1 MNNISHKQIEA
12 QAIKT
17 VSFHDLIDFKEDML
31 TLMKEIKSEVHKKLN
46 LELLNFNT
54 LFEKTQNKIN
64 SLETAYLS
72 KIYFLEERE
81 KIFSKIQKIEEEIE
95 KNLAKQNIDNDK
107 INKDL
112 FNACYKYDAFIIDN
126 LQIPPLIGPQCQFPN
141 LKEYILTYKETLDS
155 CIAFNKQKEI
165 DFKMFKT
172 KIDNIIAK
180 FNIQSKMTLEHN
192 SQLIKMKMEG
202 LEKKMDENFT
212 EIRDNIKTLSSN
224 INVNWNKINDN
235 EIKTQEKFEILIQF
249 QKDMEE
255 KDKNINDLY
264 LNNDSMKNDIKTVK
278 RNIAEALSLI
288 SKSNNS
294 KNNMEKNFNDIINSL
309 NKKINYN
316 FSRAKKGNYSKD
328 IKKKLSKLF
337 STESCFDKVGNK
349 NFLTKKTVN
358 INAVNRTNKRFNT
371 IKNKEKI
378 DEVIKNPNDKKKDL
392 VLNNISSNMNIKSRQ
407 PRKSVAISLSGKAN
421 LLGDINVDDLL
432 QKKAD
437 LGNNSNQSMSRSKS
451 SSLSKTQSQNKSK
464 SKSNTSNENKDNK
477 NDKNNSKLKSDIKN
491 NNNNEDNSDNARL
504 TIDNNEEIKR
514 QKTMPYSFKN
524 KRNSK
529 INDFDGNK
537 MNDKKDNFEGGP
549 DYKNKNSLYN
559 TFDNNKIKN
568 NDLINV
574 RNSYNKD
581 LENKTL
587 KNINS
592 RLNIKKNIFNEAM
605 SKNLESKLLF
615 NNQKYKFITK
625 KSSVSDN
632 PFLLNTLSS
641 RKDDSQN
648 KNIRYY
654 NIFTSNGSNAKMID
668 NQKKLKISGSAVLGL
683 PKMRND
689 SNQTYRNSLSY
700 NRNEKENNKD
710 IYLDKEIINNLKCVK
725 DQDLID
731 KPLILYTKNYF
742 RIDPTKSKIENKL
755 IELEYFT
762 KKKFDELV
770 EEIKNFIPIHFN
782 SHLRNYVTVRR
793 IYE

>member
-1 MNNISHKQIEA
+1 MNSISQKQIEA
-12 QAIKT
+12 HAIKS

-31 TLMKEIKSEVHKKLN
+31 TIMKEIKSDVNKKLN
-46 LELLNFNT
+46 IELLNFNT
-54 LFEKTQNKIN
+54 LVEKAQNKIN
-64 SLETAYLS
+64 SLETSYLS
-72 KIYFLEERE
+72 KLNFLEERE
-81 KIFSKIQKIEEEIE
+81 KIFSKLQKIEEEIE

-112 FNACYKYDAFIIDN
+112 SNACYKYDAFIIDN

-141 LKEYILTYKETLDS
+141 LKEYILTYKDILDS

-202 LEKKMDENFT
+202 LEKKMDENFAD
-212 EIRDNIKTLSSN
+212 IRENIKTLSSN

-235 EIKTQEKFEILIQF
+235 EIKTSEKFEILIQF
-249 QKDMEE
+249 QKDLEE

-264 LNNDSMKNDIKTVK
+264 SNNDSMKNDIKTVK

-288 SKSNNS
+288 SKSNSS
-294 KNNMEKNFNDIINSL
+294 KNNMEKNFNDIINNL

-316 FSRAKKGNYSKD
+316 FTRSKKVNYSKD
-328 IKKKLSKLF
+328 IKNKLSKMF
-337 STESCFDKVGNK
+337 SAESCFDKVGNK
-349 NFLTKKTVN
+349 NFLNKKSVG
-358 INAVNRTNKRFNT
+358 INRTNKRFNT
-371 IKNKEKI
+371 IKSKEKI
-378 DEVIKNPNDKKKDL
+378 DEIIKNPNDKKKDL
-392 VLNNISSNMNIKSRQ
+392 ILNNISSNMSIKSRQ
-407 PRKSVAISLSGKAN
+407 PRKSVALSGVGN

-432 QKKAD
+432 EKKDD
-437 LGNNSNQSMSRSKS
+437 LDNNTNQSMSKSKS
-451 SSLSKTQSQNKSK
+451 SSASKTQSQNKSK
-464 SKSNTSNENKDNK
+464 SNTSDENKENK
-477 NDKNNSKLKSDIKN
+477 KDKNSSNLKSDIKN
-491 NNNNEDNSDNARL
+491 NNNENKSNNDGLNVDR
-504 TIDNNEEIKR
+504 NEEIKE
-514 QKTMPYSFKN
+514 QKTMPYTFKN

-529 INDFDGNK
+529 INDIDGNK
-537 MNDKKDNFEGGP
+537 MNDKNNFESG
-549 DYKNKNSLYN
+549 DDFKNKNLYN
-559 TFDNNKIKN
+559 TFEGNKIKN

-574 RNSYNKD
+574 RNSFNRE
-581 LENKTL
+581 LENN
-587 KNINS
+587 KNKNLNT
-592 RLNIKKNIFNEAM
+592 RLNIKKNIFKEAF
-605 SKNLESKLLF
+605 SKNLESRILF
-615 NNQKYKFITK
+615 NNQKYKFMSK
-625 KSSVSDN
+625 KPNDPDN
-632 PFLLNTLSS
+632 SPFLLNTLSS

-668 NQKKLKISGSAVLGL
+668 NQKKLKISSSAVLGL
-683 PKMRND
+683 NKMKND
-689 SNQTYRNSLSY
+689 SNQTRNSLSY
-700 NRNEKENNKD
+700 NRYEKENKKD
-710 IYLDKEIINNLKCVK
+710 VYLDKEIVNNLKCVK

-742 RIDPTKSKIENKL
+742 RIDPTKSKLENKL

-770 EEIKNFIPIHFN
+770 NEIKNFIPIHFN

>member
-1 MNNISHKQIEA
+1 MNSISQKQIEA
-12 QAIKT
+12 HAIKS

-31 TLMKEIKSEVHKKLN
+31 TIMKEIKSDVNKKLN
-46 LELLNFNT
+46 IELLNFNT
-54 LFEKTQNKIN
+54 LVEKAQNKIN
-64 SLETAYLS
+64 SLETSYLS
-72 KIYFLEERE
+72 KLNFLEERE
-81 KIFSKIQKIEEEIE
+81 KIFSKLQKIEEEIE

-112 FNACYKYDAFIIDN
+112 SNACYKYDAFIIDN

-141 LKEYILTYKETLDS
+141 LKEYILTYKDILDS

-202 LEKKMDENFT
+202 LEKKMDENFAD
-212 EIRDNIKTLSSN
+212 IRENIKTLSSN

-235 EIKTQEKFEILIQF
+235 EIKTSEKFEILIQF
-249 QKDMEE
+249 QKDLEE

-264 LNNDSMKNDIKTVK
+264 SNNDSMKNDIKTVK

-288 SKSNNS
+288 SKSNSS
-294 KNNMEKNFNDIINSL
+294 KNNMEKNFNDIINNL

-316 FSRAKKGNYSKD
+316 FTRSKKVNYSKD
-328 IKKKLSKLF
+328 IKNKLSKMF
-337 STESCFDKVGNK
+337 SAESCFDKVGNK
-349 NFLTKKTVN
+349 NFLNKKSVG
-358 INAVNRTNKRFNT
+358 INRTNKRFNT
-371 IKNKEKI
+371 IKSKEKI
-378 DEVIKNPNDKKKDL
+378 DEIIKNPNDKKKDL
-392 VLNNISSNMNIKSRQ
+392 ILNNISSNMSIKSRQ
-407 PRKSVAISLSGKAN
+407 PRKSVALSGVGN

-432 QKKAD
+432 EKKDD
-437 LGNNSNQSMSRSKS
+437 LDNNTNQSMSKSKS
-451 SSLSKTQSQNKSK
+451 SSASKTQSQNKS
-464 SKSNTSNENKDNK
+464 SNTSDENKENK
-477 NDKNNSKLKSDIKN
+477 KDKNSSNLKSDIKN
-491 NNNNEDNSDNARL
+491 NNNENKSNNDGLIVDR
-504 TIDNNEEIKR
+504 NEEIKE
-514 QKTMPYSFKN
+514 QKTMPYTFKN

-529 INDFDGNK
+529 INDIDGNK
-537 MNDKKDNFEGGP
+537 MNDKNNFESG
-549 DYKNKNSLYN
+549 DDFKNKNLYN
-559 TFDNNKIKN
+559 TFEGNKIKN

-574 RNSYNKD
+574 RNSFNRE
-581 LENKTL
+581 LENN
-587 KNINS
+587 KNKNLNT
-592 RLNIKKNIFNEAM
+592 RLNIKKNIFKEAF
-605 SKNLESKLLF
+605 SKNLESRILF
-615 NNQKYKFITK
+615 NNQKYKFMSK
-625 KSSVSDN
+625 KPNDPENS

-668 NQKKLKISGSAVLGL
+668 NQKKLKISSSAVLGL
-683 PKMRND
+683 NKMKND
-689 SNQTYRNSLSY
+689 SNQTRNSLSY
-700 NRNEKENNKD
+700 NRYEKENKKD
-710 IYLDKEIINNLKCVK
+710 VYLDKEIVNNLKCVK

-742 RIDPTKSKIENKL
+742 RIDPTKSKLENKL

-770 EEIKNFIPIHFN
+770 NEIKNFIPIHFN

>member
-1 MNNISHKQIEA
+1 MNSISQKQIEA
-12 QAIKT
+12 HAIKS

-31 TLMKEIKSEVHKKLN
+31 TIMKEIKSDVNKKLN
-46 LELLNFNT
+46 IELLNFNT
-54 LFEKTQNKIN
+54 LVEKAQNKIN
-64 SLETAYLS
+64 SLETSYLS
-72 KIYFLEERE
+72 KLNFLEERE
-81 KIFSKIQKIEEEIE
+81 KIFSKLQKIEEEIE

-112 FNACYKYDAFIIDN
+112 SNACYKYDAFIIDN

-141 LKEYILTYKETLDS
+141 LKEYILTYKDILDS

-202 LEKKMDENFT
+202 LEKKMDENFAD
-212 EIRDNIKTLSSN
+212 IRENIKTLSSN

-235 EIKTQEKFEILIQF
+235 EIKTSEKFEILIQF
-249 QKDMEE
+249 QKDLEE

-264 LNNDSMKNDIKTVK
+264 SNNDSMKNDIKTVK

-288 SKSNNS
+288 SKSNSS
-294 KNNMEKNFNDIINSL
+294 KNNMEKNFNDIINNL

-316 FSRAKKGNYSKD
+316 FTRSKKVNYSKD
-328 IKKKLSKLF
+328 IKNKLSKMF
-337 STESCFDKVGNK
+337 SAESCFDKVGNK
-349 NFLTKKTVN
+349 NFLNKKSVG
-358 INAVNRTNKRFNT
+358 INRTNKRFNT
-371 IKNKEKI
+371 IKSKEKI
-378 DEVIKNPNDKKKDL
+378 DEIIKNPNDKKKDL
-392 VLNNISSNMNIKSRQ
+392 ILNNISSNMSIKSRQ
-407 PRKSVAISLSGKAN
+407 PRKSVALSGVGN

-432 QKKAD
+432 EKKDD
-437 LGNNSNQSMSRSKS
+437 LDNNTNQSMSKSKS
-451 SSLSKTQSQNKSK
+451 SSASKTQSQNKS
-464 SKSNTSNENKDNK
+464 SNTSDENKENK
-477 NDKNNSKLKSDIKN
+477 KDKNSSNLKSDIKN
-491 NNNNEDNSDNARL
+491 NNNENKSNNDGLNVDR
-504 TIDNNEEIKR
+504 NEEIKE
-514 QKTMPYSFKN
+514 QKTMPYTFKN

-529 INDFDGNK
+529 INDIDGNK
-537 MNDKKDNFEGGP
+537 MNDKNNFESG
-549 DYKNKNSLYN
+549 DDFKNKNLYN
-559 TFDNNKIKN
+559 TFEGNKIKN

-574 RNSYNKD
+574 RNSFNRE
-581 LENKTL
+581 LENN
-587 KNINS
+587 KNKNLNT
-592 RLNIKKNIFNEAM
+592 RLNIKKNIFKEAF
-605 SKNLESKLLF
+605 SKNLESRILF
-615 NNQKYKFITK
+615 NNQKYKFMSK
-625 KSSVSDN
+625 KPNDPDN
-632 PFLLNTLSS
+632 SPFLLNTLSS

-668 NQKKLKISGSAVLGL
+668 NQKKLKISSSAVLGL
-683 PKMRND
+683 NKMKND
-689 SNQTYRNSLSY
+689 SNQTRNSLSY
-700 NRNEKENNKD
+700 NRYEKENKKD
-710 IYLDKEIINNLKCVK
+710 VYLDKEIVNNLKCVK

-742 RIDPTKSKIENKL
+742 RIDPTKSKLENKL

-770 EEIKNFIPIHFN
+770 NEIKNFIPIHFN

>member
-12 QAIKT
+12 QAIKSVT
-17 VSFHDLIDFKEDML
+17 FHDLIDFKEDL
-31 TLMKEIKSEVHKKLN
+31 LRLMKEIKSEVNKKLSV
-46 LELLNFNT
+46 ELLNFNT
-54 LFEKTQNKIN
+54 LVEKAQNKIN
-64 SLETAYLS
+64 SLETSYLS
-72 KIYFLEERE
+72 KLNFLEERE
-81 KIFSKIQKIEEEIE
+81 KIFSKIQKMEEEIE

-112 FNACYKYDAFIIDN
+112 SNACYKYDAFIIDN
-126 LQIPPLIGPQCQFPN
+126 LQIPPLIGPSCQFPN

-212 EIRDNIKTLSSN
+212 DIRENIKTLSSN
-224 INVNWNKINDN
+224 INVNWSKINDN
-235 EIKTQEKFEILIQF
+235 EIKTAEKFEILVQF

-278 RNIAEALSLI
+278 RNLAEALSLI
-288 SKSNNS
+288 SKNKES
-294 KNNMEKNFNDIINSL
+294 KNNMEKNFNDIISSL

-316 FSRAKKGNYSKD
+316 FTRAKRGNYSKD
-328 IKKKLSKLF
+328 IKNKLSKMF
-337 STESCFDKVGNK
+337 SAESCFDKVGNK
-349 NFLTKKTVN
+349 KLLTKKTAY
-358 INAVNRTNKRFNT
+358 IANRTNKRFNT
-371 IKNKEKI
+371 IKSKEKI
-378 DEVIKNPNDKKKDL
+378 DEIIKNPNDKKKDL
-392 VLNNISSNMNIKSRQ
+392 MLNNISSSMNIKGRQ
-407 PRKSVAISLSGKAN
+407 PRKSVALSLSGKAN
-421 LLGDINVDDLL
+421 LLGDINVEDLL
-432 QKKAD
+432 QKQND
-437 LGNNSNQSMSRSKS
+437 LGNNSKESMSRSKS
-451 SSLSKTQSQNKSK
+451 SSISKTQSQNKSK
-464 SKSNTSNENKDNK
+464 SKSITSYENKDN
-477 NDKNNSKLKSDIKN
+477 KNNSKLKSDIKN
-491 NNNNEDNSDNARL
+491 NNNENNYNNAAL
-504 TIDNNEEIKR
+504 TIDNNEEIKE

-524 KRNSK
+524 KRNSRM
-529 INDFDGNK
+529 NDIDGNK
-537 MNDKKDNFEGGP
+537 LIDKKVNFESGL
-549 DYKNKNSLYN
+549 DYKNQNLIYN

-574 RNSYNKD
+574 RNSYNK
-581 LENKTL
+581 EMEKNMNK
-587 KNINS
+587 NFNS
-592 RLNIKKNIFNEAM
+592 RLNIKKNMFKEAM
-605 SKNLESKLLF
+605 SKNLESKILF

-625 KSSVSDN
+625 KSNDSDN

-654 NIFTSNGSNAKMID
+654 NIFTSNGNNAKMLD
-668 NQKKLKISGSAVLGL
+668 NQKQLKISSSAVLGL
-683 PKMRND
+683 TKMKND
-689 SNQTYRNSLSY
+689 SNQTNRNSLSY
-700 NRNEKENNKD
+700 NKYEKENNKD
-710 IYLDKEIINNLKCVK
+710 VYLDKEIINNLKCVK

-770 EEIKNFIPIHFN
+770 QEIKNFIPIHFN

>member
-12 QAIKT
+12 HAIKN
-17 VSFHDLIDFKEDML
+17 VSFHDLINFKEEIL
-31 TLMKEIKSEVHKKLN
+31 TLMKEIKSEVNKKLN
-46 LELLNFNT
+46 IELLNFNT
-54 LFEKTQNKIN
+54 LVEKAQDKIS
-64 SLETAYLS
+64 SLETSYLS
-72 KIYFLEERE
+72 KLNFLEERE
-81 KIFSKIQKIEEEIE
+81 KIFTKLQKIEEEIE

-112 FNACYKYDAFIIDN
+112 SNACYKYDTFIIDN

-141 LKEYILTYKETLDS
+141 LKEYILTYKEALDS
-155 CIAFNKQKEI
+155 CIAFNKQKEL

-202 LEKKMDENFT
+202 LEKKMDDNFT

-224 INVNWNKINDN
+224 VSVNWNKINEN

-264 LNNDSMKNDIKTVK
+264 SNNDSMKNDIKTVK
-278 RNIAEALSLI
+278 KNLAEALSLI

-294 KNNMEKNFNDIINSL
+294 KNNMEKNFNDIISSL

-316 FSRAKKGNYSKD
+316 FTRSKKVNYSKD
-328 IKKKLSKLF
+328 IKNKLSKMF
-337 STESCFDKVGNK
+337 SAESCFDKVGNK

-358 INAVNRTNKRFNT
+358 VVNRTNKRFNT
-371 IKNKEKI
+371 IKSKEKI
-378 DEVIKNPNDKKKDL
+378 EEVIKNPNDKKKDL
-392 VLNNISSNMNIKSRQ
+392 VLNNISSNMSIKSRQ
-407 PRKSVAISLSGKAN
+407 PRKSVALSLSGKAN

-432 QKKAD
+432 QKKTD
-437 LGNNSNQSMSRSKS
+437 LGNNTNQSMSRSKS
-451 SSLSKTQSQNKSK
+451 SSISKTQSQNKSK
-464 SKSNTSNENKDNK
+464 SKSITSSENKDNK

-491 NNNNEDNSDNARL
+491 IKNNNENKSKIPELILDD
-504 TIDNNEEIKR
+504 NEEIKQ

-529 INDFDGNK
+529 INDIDGNK
-537 MNDKKDNFEGGP
+537 LNDKKDNFDGGA
-549 DYKNKNSLYN
+549 DYKGKNLLYN

-568 NDLINV
+568 NDLINI

-581 LENKTL
+581 LESNTN

-592 RLNIKKNIFNEAM
+592 RLNIKKNIFKEAI

-625 KSSVSDN
+625 KSNDSDN

-654 NIFTSNGSNAKMID
+654 NIFTSNGSNAKMIE

-683 PKMRND
+683 TKMKND
-689 SNQTYRNSLSY
+689 SNQTNRNSLSY
-700 NRNEKENNKD
+700 NRYEKENHKD

-725 DQDLID
+725 DQDIID

-762 KKKFDELV
+762 KRKFDELV
-770 EEIKNFIPIHFN
+770 QEIKNFIPIHFN

>member
-1 MNNISHKQIEA
+1 MNSISQKQIEA
-12 QAIKT
+12 HAIKS

-31 TLMKEIKSEVHKKLN
+31 TIMKEIKSDVNKKLN
-46 LELLNFNT
+46 IELLNFNT
-54 LFEKTQNKIN
+54 LVEKAQNKIN
-64 SLETAYLS
+64 SLETSYLS
-72 KIYFLEERE
+72 KLNFLEERE
-81 KIFSKIQKIEEEIE
+81 KIFSKLQKIEEEIE

-112 FNACYKYDAFIIDN
+112 SNACYKYDAFIIDN

-141 LKEYILTYKETLDS
+141 LKEYILTYKDTLDS

-202 LEKKMDENFT
+202 LEKKMDENFAD
-212 EIRDNIKTLSSN
+212 IRENIKTLSSN

-235 EIKTQEKFEILIQF
+235 EIKTSEKFEILIQF
-249 QKDMEE
+249 QKDLEE

-264 LNNDSMKNDIKTVK
+264 SNNDSMKNDIKTVK

-288 SKSNNS
+288 SKSNSS
-294 KNNMEKNFNDIINSL
+294 KNNMEKNFNDIINNL

-316 FSRAKKGNYSKD
+316 FTRSKKVNYSKD
-328 IKKKLSKLF
+328 IKNKLSKMF
-337 STESCFDKVGNK
+337 SAESCFDKVGNK
-349 NFLTKKTVN
+349 NFLNKKSVG
-358 INAVNRTNKRFNT
+358 INRTNKRFNT
-371 IKNKEKI
+371 IKSKEKI
-378 DEVIKNPNDKKKDL
+378 DEIIKNPNDKKKDL
-392 VLNNISSNMNIKSRQ
+392 ILNNISSNMSIKSRQ
-407 PRKSVAISLSGKAN
+407 PRKSVALSGVGN

-432 QKKAD
+432 EKKDD
-437 LGNNSNQSMSRSKS
+437 LDNNTNQSMSKSKS
-451 SSLSKTQSQNKSK
+451 SSASKTQSQNKSK
-464 SKSNTSNENKDNK
+464 SNISNENKDNK
-477 NDKNNSKLKSDIKN
+477 KDKNSSSLKSDIKN
-491 NNNNEDNSDNARL
+491 NNNENKSNNDGLNVDS
-504 TIDNNEEIKR
+504 NEEIKE
-514 QKTMPYSFKN
+514 QKTMPYTFKN

-529 INDFDGNK
+529 INDIDGNK
-537 MNDKKDNFEGGP
+537 MNDKNNFESG
-549 DYKNKNSLYN
+549 DDFKNKNLYN
-559 TFDNNKIKN
+559 TFEGNKIKN

-574 RNSYNKD
+574 RNSFNRE
-581 LENKTL
+581 LENN
-587 KNINS
+587 KNKNLNT
-592 RLNIKKNIFNEAM
+592 RLNIKKNIFKEAF
-605 SKNLESKLLF
+605 SKNLESRILF
-615 NNQKYKFITK
+615 NNQKYKFMSK
-625 KSSVSDN
+625 KPNDPDN
-632 PFLLNTLSS
+632 SPFLLNTLSS

-668 NQKKLKISGSAVLGL
+668 NQKKLKISSSAVLGL
-683 PKMRND
+683 NKMKND
-689 SNQTYRNSLSY
+689 SNQTRNSLSY
-700 NRNEKENNKD
+700 NRYEKENKKD
-710 IYLDKEIINNLKCVK
+710 VYLDKEIVNNLKCVK

-742 RIDPTKSKIENKL
+742 RIDPTKSKLENKL

-770 EEIKNFIPIHFN
+770 NEIKNFIPIHFN

>member
-1 MNNISHKQIEA
+1 MNSISQKQIEA
-12 QAIKT
+12 HAIKS

-31 TLMKEIKSEVHKKLN
+31 TIMKEIKSDVNKKLN
-46 LELLNFNT
+46 IELLNFNT
-54 LFEKTQNKIN
+54 LVEKAQNKIN
-64 SLETAYLS
+64 SLETSYLS
-72 KIYFLEERE
+72 KLNFLEERE
-81 KIFSKIQKIEEEIE
+81 KIFSKLQKIEEEIE

-112 FNACYKYDAFIIDN
+112 SNACYKYDAFIIDN

-141 LKEYILTYKETLDS
+141 LKEYILTYKDILDS

-202 LEKKMDENFT
+202 LEKKMDENFAD
-212 EIRDNIKTLSSN
+212 IRENIKTLSSN

-235 EIKTQEKFEILIQF
+235 EIKTTEKFEILIQF
-249 QKDMEE
+249 QKDLEE

-264 LNNDSMKNDIKTVK
+264 SNNDSMKNDIKTVK

-288 SKSNNS
+288 SKSNSS
-294 KNNMEKNFNDIINSL
+294 KNNMEKNFNDIINNL

-316 FSRAKKGNYSKD
+316 FTRSKKVNYSKD
-328 IKKKLSKLF
+328 IKNKLSKMF
-337 STESCFDKVGNK
+337 SAESCFDKVGNK
-349 NFLTKKTVN
+349 NFLNKKSVG
-358 INAVNRTNKRFNT
+358 INRTNKRFNT
-371 IKNKEKI
+371 IKSKEKI
-378 DEVIKNPNDKKKDL
+378 DEIIKNPNNKKKDL
-392 VLNNISSNMNIKSRQ
+392 ILNNISSNMSIKSRQ
-407 PRKSVAISLSGKAN
+407 PRKSVALSGVGN

-432 QKKAD
+432 EKKDD
-437 LGNNSNQSMSRSKS
+437 LDNNTNQSMSKSKS
-451 SSLSKTQSQNKSK
+451 SSASKTQSQNKSK
-464 SKSNTSNENKDNK
+464 SNTSDENKENK
-477 NDKNNSKLKSDIKN
+477 KDKNSSSLKSDIKN
-491 NNNNEDNSDNARL
+491 NNNENKSNNDGLNVDR
-504 TIDNNEEIKR
+504 NEEIKE
-514 QKTMPYSFKN
+514 QKTMPYTFKN

-529 INDFDGNK
+529 INDIDGNK
-537 MNDKKDNFEGGP
+537 MNDKNNFESG
-549 DYKNKNSLYN
+549 DDFKNKNLYN
-559 TFDNNKIKN
+559 TFEGNKIKN

-574 RNSYNKD
+574 RNSFNRE
-581 LENKTL
+581 LENN
-587 KNINS
+587 KNKNLNT
-592 RLNIKKNIFNEAM
+592 RLNIKKNIFKEAF
-605 SKNLESKLLF
+605 SKNLESRILF
-615 NNQKYKFITK
+615 NNQKYKFMSK
-625 KSSVSDN
+625 KPNDPDN
-632 PFLLNTLSS
+632 SPFLLNTLSS

-654 NIFTSNGSNAKMID
+654 NIFTSNGSNTKMID
-668 NQKKLKISGSAVLGL
+668 NQKKLKISSSAVLGL
-683 PKMRND
+683 NKMKND
-689 SNQTYRNSLSY
+689 SNQTRNSLSY
-700 NRNEKENNKD
+700 NRYEKENKKD
-710 IYLDKEIINNLKCVK
+710 VYLDKEIVNNLKCVK

-742 RIDPTKSKIENKL
+742 RIDPTKSKLENKL

-770 EEIKNFIPIHFN
+770 NEIKNFIPIHFN

>member
-1 MNNISHKQIEA
+1 MNSISQKQIEA
-12 QAIKT
+12 HAIKS

-31 TLMKEIKSEVHKKLN
+31 TIMKEIKSDVNKKLN
-46 LELLNFNT
+46 IELLNFNT
-54 LFEKTQNKIN
+54 LVEKAQNKIN
-64 SLETAYLS
+64 SLETSYLS
-72 KIYFLEERE
+72 KLNFLEERE
-81 KIFSKIQKIEEEIE
+81 KIFSKLQKIEEEIE

-112 FNACYKYDAFIIDN
+112 SNACYKYDAFIIDN

-141 LKEYILTYKETLDS
+141 LKEYILTYKDILDS

-202 LEKKMDENFT
+202 LEKKMDENFAD
-212 EIRDNIKTLSSN
+212 IRENIKTLSSN

-235 EIKTQEKFEILIQF
+235 EIKTSEKFEILIQF
-249 QKDMEE
+249 QKDLEE

-264 LNNDSMKNDIKTVK
+264 SNNDSMKNDIKTVK

-288 SKSNNS
+288 SKSNSS
-294 KNNMEKNFNDIINSL
+294 KNNMEKNFNDIINNL

-316 FSRAKKGNYSKD
+316 FTRSKKVNYSKD
-328 IKKKLSKLF
+328 IKNKLSKMF
-337 STESCFDKVGNK
+337 SAESCFDKVGNK
-349 NFLTKKTVN
+349 NFLNKKSVG
-358 INAVNRTNKRFNT
+358 INRTNKRFNT
-371 IKNKEKI
+371 IKSKEKI
-378 DEVIKNPNDKKKDL
+378 DEIIKNPNDKKKDL
-392 VLNNISSNMNIKSRQ
+392 ILNNISSNMSIKSRQ
-407 PRKSVAISLSGKAN
+407 PRKSVALSGVGN

-432 QKKAD
+432 EKKDD
-437 LGNNSNQSMSRSKS
+437 LDNNTNQSMSKSKS
-451 SSLSKTQSQNKSK
+451 SSASKTQSQNKS
-464 SKSNTSNENKDNK
+464 SNTSDENKENK
-477 NDKNNSKLKSDIKN
+477 KDKNSSNLKSDIKN
-491 NNNNEDNSDNARL
+491 NNNENKSNNDGLIVDR
-504 TIDNNEEIKR
+504 NEEIKE
-514 QKTMPYSFKN
+514 QKTMPYTFKN

-529 INDFDGNK
+529 INDIDGNK
-537 MNDKKDNFEGGP
+537 MNDKNNFESG
-549 DYKNKNSLYN
+549 DDFKNKNLYN
-559 TFDNNKIKN
+559 TFEGNKIKN

-574 RNSYNKD
+574 RNSFNRE
-581 LENKTL
+581 LENN
-587 KNINS
+587 KNKNLNT
-592 RLNIKKNIFNEAM
+592 RLNIKKNIFKEAF
-605 SKNLESKLLF
+605 SKNLESRILF
-615 NNQKYKFITK
+615 NNQKYKFMSK
-625 KSSVSDN
+625 KPNDPDN
-632 PFLLNTLSS
+632 SPFLLNTLSS

-654 NIFTSNGSNAKMID
+654 NIFTSNGSNTKMID
-668 NQKKLKISGSAVLGL
+668 NQKKLKISSSAVLGL
-683 PKMRND
+683 NKMKND
-689 SNQTYRNSLSY
+689 SNQTRNSLSY
-700 NRNEKENNKD
+700 NRYEKENKKD
-710 IYLDKEIINNLKCVK
+710 VYLDKEIVNNLKCVK

-742 RIDPTKSKIENKL
+742 RIDPTKSKLENKL

-770 EEIKNFIPIHFN
+770 NEIKNFIPIHFN

>member
-1 MNNISHKQIEA
+1 MNSISHKQIEA
-12 QAIKT
+12 HSIKSI
-17 VSFHDLIDFKEDML
+17 SFHDLINFKEELL
-31 TLMKEIKSEVHKKLN
+31 TLMKEIKSEVNKKLTI
-46 LELLNFNT
+46 ELLNFNT
-54 LFEKTQNKIN
+54 LVEKTQNKIN
-64 SLETAYLS
+64 SLETSYLS
-72 KIYFLEERE
+72 KLNFIEERE

-95 KNLAKQNIDNDK
+95 KNLAKQNIENDK

-112 FNACYKYDAFIIDN
+112 SNACYKYDAFIIDN

-202 LEKKMDENFT
+202 LEKKMDENFSD
-212 EIRDNIKTLSSN
+212 IRENIKTLSSN

-235 EIKTQEKFEILIQF
+235 EIKTTEKFEILIQF
-249 QKDMEE
+249 QKDLEE

-264 LNNDSMKNDIKTVK
+264 SNNDSMKNDIKTVK

-288 SKSNNS
+288 SKSNSS
-294 KNNMEKNFNDIINSL
+294 KNNMEKNFNDIINNL

-316 FSRAKKGNYSKD
+316 FTRAKKGNYAKD
-328 IKKKLSKLF
+328 IKNKLSKMF
-337 STESCFDKVGNK
+337 SAESCFDKVGNK
-349 NFLTKKTVN
+349 NFLNKKSVGT
-358 INAVNRTNKRFNT
+358 NRTNKRFNT
-371 IKNKEKI
+371 IKSKEKI
-378 DEVIKNPNDKKKDL
+378 DEIIKNPNDKKKDL
-392 VLNNISSNMNIKSRQ
+392 ILNNISSNMSIKSRQ
-407 PRKSVAISLSGKAN
+407 PRKSVALSGVGN
-421 LLGDINVDDLL
+421 LLGDMNVDDLL
-432 QKKAD
+432 QKKD
-437 LGNNSNQSMSRSKS
+437 DVGNDTNQSMSRSKS
-451 SSLSKTQSQNKSK
+451 SSVSKTQSQNK

-477 NDKNNSKLKSDIKN
+477 KDKNSSSLKSDIKN
-491 NNNNEDNSDNARL
+491 
-504 TIDNNEEIKR
+504 DNNENKSSNAGLNVDSNEDIKE
-514 QKTMPYSFKN
+514 QKTMPYTFKN

-529 INDFDGNK
+529 IIVIEGNK
-537 MNDKKDNFEGGP
+537 MNDKNYFEGGD
-549 DYKNKNSLYN
+549 DYKNKNLYN
-559 TFDNNKIKN
+559 TFESNKIKN

-574 RNSYNKD
+574 RNSFNRE
-581 LENKTL
+581 LENN
-587 KNINS
+587 KNKNLNS
-592 RLNIKKNIFNEAM
+592 RLNIKKNIFKEAF
-605 SKNLESKLLF
+605 SKNLESRLLL
-615 NNQKYKFITK
+615 NNQKYKFMSK
-625 KSSVSDN
+625 KPNDPDN
-632 PFLLNTLSS
+632 SPFLLNTLSS

-654 NIFTSNGSNAKMID
+654 NIFTSNGNNAKMID
-668 NQKKLKISGSAVLGL
+668 NQKKLKISSSAVLGL
-683 PKMRND
+683 NKMKND
-689 SNQTYRNSLSY
+689 SNQTNRNSLSY
-700 NRNEKENNKD
+700 NRYEKENNKD
-710 IYLDKEIINNLKCVK
+710 VYLDKEIVNNLKCVK

-742 RIDPTKSKIENKL
+742 RIDPTKSKLENKL

-770 EEIKNFIPIHFN
+770 NEIKNFIPIHFN